1 MKETQMYR
9 KLMTHS
15 GMSCPKAWT
24 SISHLKSPNNSS
36 FDNTKYGSR
45 LEIKYGYSNKPNVKE
60 TWTSYHMILR
70 KRMM

>member
-24 SISHLKSPNNSS
+24 SISHLKSPNNSG
-36 FDNTKYGSR
+36 FDNTQNTKSVRNKIR
-45 LEIKYGYSNKPNVKE
+45 L
-60 TWTSYHMILR
+60 
-70 KRMM
+70 